1 MSTGTKFSNPEI
13 ASIMINVFM
22 TSKNENLK
30 ISTIVTLTHMTVLT
44 SSLIDYVLDKF
55 APNLINIIN
64 ESS

>member
-13 ASIMINVFM
+13 ASIIINVFM

-55 APNLINIIN
+55 APNLINIIK

>member
-13 ASIMINVFM
+13 ASIIINVFM

>member
-1 MSTGTKFSNPEI
+1 
-13 ASIMINVFM
+13 M